1 MGATTARAND
11 LLGIF
16 MNDQLAL
23 GIGGRALARR
33 ALRNPAGTP
42 LGDAR
47 AGGAEGIA
55 EDVETFERM
64 MAAVGVPRS
73 AVKGPLAIAGERA
86 ARLKMN
92 GRVTS
97 YSPLS
102 RFLELDVLTI
112 GIGGKPQLWTTLRDL
127 AGLGERLPDVDF
139 DELIRRA
146 HEQHD
151 AIEPF
156 RLESGR
162 EAFGVGSQPRG
173 Q

>member
-1 MGATTARAND
+1 MGTETARAND

-23 GIGGRALARR
+23 GIGFRELARR
-33 ALRNPAGTP
+33 AHRKNAGTP
-42 LGDAR
+42 LGEAL
-47 AGGAEGIA
+47 AAVAEGIA
-55 EDVETFERM
+55 EDIATFERM
-64 MAAVGVPRS
+64 MSDLGIARS
-73 AVKGPLAIAGERA
+73 PVKGPLAVAAERV
-86 ARLKMN
+86 ARVKLN

-112 GIGGKPQLWTTLRDL
+112 GLAGKPQLWMTLRDL

-146 HEQHD
+146 RAQHD
-151 AIEPF
+151 SLEPF
-156 RLESGR
+156 RLEAGR
-162 EAFGVGSQPRG
+162 EAFHIGGTARG
-173 Q
+173 